1 MPPMLPA
8 PSATF
13 AVQGVSSGLPAGV
26 YYAVVT
32 QRNPWGE
39 TLPSAELGPI
49 TVGANQQIVLFST
62 LLPGATTLRGYLTLV
77 GGAPGSEIQFSE
89 SPTGTLAIPS
99 TTGFGTPPT
108 RSTAWLMD

>member
-13 AVQGVSSGLPAGV
+13 AVQSVTPGLTAGV
-26 YYAVVT
+26 YYVVVT

-49 TVGANQQIVLFST
+49 TVGGNQQIVLTSA
-62 LLPGATTLRGYLTLV
+62 LLPGATTLRGYLTLA

-89 SPTGTLAIPS
+89 SPTGLLGIP
-99 TTGFGTPPT
+99 
-108 RSTAWLMD
+108 A